1 MAISPY
7 VYRLVLAERM
17 LDLRQQAG
25 LKTEDLS
32 TVSRIQRQK
41 ISHIETAKQ
50 RVDPEIIRQLLAHLD
65 VQAHEFDSVMRLAAG
80 SAEPGWWE
88 RFDDEMGPRQ
98 ALAAAIEQGARSI
111 FQFQPFLMPGLLQT
125 RNFAAVRAVADRSAN
140 SRRFS
145 KARMLEAR
153 EKRQAILDGADAPRF
168 EVVIDEGVLRR
179 RSAPPDV
186 MHEQIEHVIGAAL
199 NKRSVVV
206 RILPFEAV
214 SNEHAQ
220 ARTAFTQYAFTDP
233 EALDIT
239 MVDTNVEDHLYQSHD
254 ANGKDKLTV
263 FTGLASELREAA
275 LSPAESIERLTEAAE
290 AFLSRR

>member
-32 TVSRIQRQK
+32 SVSRIQRQK

-50 RVDPEIIRQLLAHLD
+50 RVDPDVIHQLLGYLD
-65 VQAHEFDSVMRLAAG
+65 VQAQQFDSVMRLAVG

-98 ALAAAIEQGARSI
+98 ALAASIEQGARSI
-111 FQFQPFLMPGLLQT
+111 FQFQPFLIPGLLQT

-168 EVVIDEGVLRR
+168 EVVIDEGVLHR
-179 RSAPPDV
+179 RSAPAEV

-199 NKRSVVV
+199 HKRSVTV
-206 RILPFEAV
+206 RILPFDAG

-220 ARTAFTQYAFTDP
+220 ARSAFTQYAFTDP
-233 EALDIT
+233 EALEIT

-254 ANGKDKLTV
+254 ENDKDKLTV
-263 FTGLASELREAA
+263 YTGLASELREAA

>member
-25 LKTEDLS
+25 LKTEELS
-32 TVSRIQRQK
+32 SVSRIQRQK
-41 ISHIETAKQ
+41 ISHIETARQ
-50 RVDPEIIRQLLAHLD
+50 RVDPEVIHQLLAHLD
-65 VQAHEFDSVMRLAAG
+65 VQASQLDSVMRLAAG

-98 ALAAAIEQGARSI
+98 ALAAAIEQGTCSI

-153 EKRQAILDGADAPRF
+153 EKRQAILDGPDAPRF
-168 EVVIDEGVLRR
+168 EVIIDEAVLHR
-179 RSAPPDV
+179 RSAPADV
-186 MHEQIEHVIGAAL
+186 MHEQIEHIIGAAL
-199 NKRSVVV
+199 NKRSVTV

-220 ARTAFTQYAFTDP
+220 ARTAFTQYAFIDP

-254 ANGKDKLTV
+254 ANDKDKLTV

-275 LSPAESIERLTEAAE
+275 LSPAESIERLTQAAE